1 VARFEKALAENTA
14 PSRLGDVSLRYE
26 PSMLI
31 GETAKPN
38 QSFTPTVIWLGG
50 IAALLFAIAAIFIVE
65 SGWVSALLLA
75 AGAALLFGTVRL
87 ERHEKRQR
95 RFVANFATYSLR
107 LDFTSPIAGQ
117 PRTVIVPFDSV
128 KAVELLDA
136 GILTVDVEHDGRVL
150 REALV
155 AFIKEGELEAAQRLE
170 RVLRGAFGLG
180 EIPADSPIYA
190 PSEESSFEPV
200 VTKAQADSRS

>member
-1 VARFEKALAENTA
+1 
-14 PSRLGDVSLRYE
+14 
-26 PSMLI
+26 MLV
-31 GETAKPN
+31 GETEKLRRT
-38 QSFTPTVIWLGG
+38 FVPTVVWLGG
-50 IAALLFAIAAIFIVE
+50 ISALLFAIAAIFIVE

-75 AGAALLFGTVRL
+75 AGAAFLFGTVRL

-117 PRTVIVPFDSV
+117 PRTIVVPFDSV
-128 KAVELLDA
+128 KAVTLLEQ
-136 GILTVDVEHDGRVL
+136 GILTVDVELDDRVF

-155 AFIKEGELEAAQRLE
+155 AFIKEEELEDAHRLE

-180 EIPADSPIYA
+180 EIPADSPIY
-190 PSEESSFEPV
+190 EDSSFEPA
-200 VTKAQADSRS
+200 TKAQAASRS

>member
-1 VARFEKALAENTA
+1 
-14 PSRLGDVSLRYE
+14 
-26 PSMLI
+26 MLI
-31 GETAKPN
+31 GETEKPKRTL
-38 QSFTPTVIWLGG
+38 TPTLIWLGG
-50 IAALLFAIAAIFIVE
+50 ISALLFAIGAIFIVD

-75 AGAALLFGTVRL
+75 AGAALLSGTVRL

-117 PRTVIVPFDSV
+117 PRTLVVPFDSV
-128 KAVELLDA
+128 KAVSLLEQ
-136 GILTVDVEHDGRVL
+136 GILTVDVEYGGRVL

-155 AFIKEGELEAAQRLE
+155 AFIREEELDDAQRLE

-180 EIPADSPIYA
+180 EIPADSPIY
-190 PSEESSFEPV
+190 EDSSFEPA
-200 VTKAQADSRS
+200 TKAHADSRS

>member
-1 VARFEKALAENTA
+1 MARFAAALAENPA

-31 GETAKPN
+31 GETAKPKP
-38 QSFTPTVIWLGG
+38 SLRPTLTWLGG
-50 IAALLFAIAAIFIVE
+50 ISALLFAIGAIFVVD
-65 SGWVSALLLA
+65 SAWVSALLLA
-75 AGAALLFGTVRL
+75 AGALLLLGTVRL

-95 RFVANFATYSLR
+95 RFIANFGTTSLR

-117 PRTVIVPFDSV
+117 PRTIVVPFDAV
-128 KAVELLDA
+128 KAVALLDE
-136 GILTVDVEHDGRVL
+136 GILTVDVEHAGTTL

-155 AFIKEGELEAAQRLE
+155 AFISEAELDDARRLE

-180 EIPADSPIYA
+180 EVPADSPLYD
-190 PSEESSFEPV
+190 SSFEP

>member
-1 VARFEKALAENTA
+1 M
-14 PSRLGDVSLRYE
+14 SLRYE

-31 GETAKPN
+31 GETGKPRRT
-38 QSFTPTVIWLGG
+38 FTPTLIWLGG

-75 AGAALLFGTVRL
+75 GGAAMLFGTVRL

-117 PRTVIVPFDSV
+117 PRTLIVPFDSV
-128 KAVELLDA
+128 KAVSLLA
-136 GILTVDVEHDGRVL
+136 QGILTVDVEHDGSVF

-155 AFIKEGELEAAQRLE
+155 AFIKEEELEDAQRVE

-180 EIPADSPIYA
+180 EIPADSPIYELN
-190 PSEESSFEPV
+190 EESSFEPV
-200 VTKAQADSRS
+200 VTKAQAASRS

>member
-1 VARFEKALAENTA
+1 MARFAAALAENPA

-31 GETAKPN
+31 GETAKPKR
-38 QSFTPTVIWLGG
+38 TWGPTFAWLGG
-50 IAALLFAIAAIFIVE
+50 ISALLFALAAIFLSD
-65 SGWVSALLLA
+65 SGALSALLLA
-75 AGAALLFGTVRL
+75 DGALSLLGAVRL

-95 RFVANFATYSLR
+95 RFIANFGTYSLR

-117 PRTVIVPFDSV
+117 PRTVVVPFEAV

-136 GILTVDVEHDGRVL
+136 GILTVDVEHRGKRL

-155 AFIKEGELEAAQRLE
+155 AFISEEELDDARRLE

-180 EIPADSPIYA
+180 EIPADSPFY
-190 PSEESSFEPV
+190 ESSFEPV
-200 VTKAQADSRS
+200 TKAHADARS